1 MSTPAVEEFL
11 KEQAVIMFRLEHER
25 LKKEGFAV
33 AYTFIELSSDETLG
47 LEEVT
52 PLAEGAGKSFSTS
65 TILEKGDYKI
75 TLSALKKIGAN
86 CSIEK
91 ASDYSEEYLQKIY
104 LETSLKDAAATAAV
118 NEALDKVLGGKKDK
132 K

>member
-52 PLAEGAGKSFSTS
+52 PLAEGT
-65 TILEKGDYKI
+65 
-75 TLSALKKIGAN
+75 
-86 CSIEK
+86 
-91 ASDYSEEYLQKIY
+91 
-104 LETSLKDAAATAAV
+104 
-118 NEALDKVLGGKKDK
+118 GKKFLNINHPRK
-132 K
+132 ERLQNNPIRPQKNRCKLQHRKS

>member
-1 MSTPAVEEFL
+1 MSTPAFEEFL

-33 AYTFIELSSDETLG
+33 AYTFIELSNDETLG

-52 PLAEGAGKSFSTS
+52 PLAEGTGKSFSTS
-65 TILEKGDYKI
+65 IILEKRDYKI

-86 CSIEK
+86 YSIEK
-91 ASDYSEEYLQKIY
+91 ASDYSEDLQKIY
-104 LETSLKDAAATAAV
+104 LEASLKNAAATAAV
-118 NEALDKVLGGKKDK
+118 DEALDKVLGGKDK

>member
-1 MSTPAVEEFL
+1 MSTPASEEFL
-11 KEQAVIMFRLEHER
+11 QEQAVIMFRLEHER
-25 LKKEGFAV
+25 LKKAGFAV

-52 PLAEGAGKSFSTS
+52 PLAEGTGKSFSTS
-65 TILEKGDYKI
+65 IILEKRYYKI
-75 TLSALKKIGAN
+75 TLSTLKKIGAN
-86 CSIEK
+86 YSIEK

-104 LETSLKDAAATAAV
+104 LEASLKTAAATAAID
-118 NEALDKVLGGKKDK
+118 EALDKVLGGKKDK

>member
-25 LKKEGFAV
+25 LKKEGFA
-33 AYTFIELSSDETLG
+33 
-47 LEEVT
+47 
-52 PLAEGAGKSFSTS
+52 
-65 TILEKGDYKI
+65 
-75 TLSALKKIGAN
+75 
-86 CSIEK
+86 
-91 ASDYSEEYLQKIY
+91 
-104 LETSLKDAAATAAV
+104 AATAAV

>member
-1 MSTPAVEEFL
+1 MSTPASEEFL

-52 PLAEGAGKSFSTS
+52 PLAEGTGKSFSTS
-65 TILEKGDYKI
+65 IILEERDYKI

-86 CSIEK
+86 YSIEK

-104 LETSLKDAAATAAV
+104 LEASLKNAAATAAV
-118 NEALDKVLGGKKDK
+118 DEALDKVLGGKKDK